1 MITENLSILKIN
13 KLASEKQFN
22 KALKEGRINEN
33 EFYLTPDDRSYSD
46 DEIDA
51 KINSK
56 VAAVQKTI
64 GDIGAILDRING
76 EVI

>member
-1 MITENLSILKIN
+1 MKIN
-13 KLASEKQFN
+13 KLTQKQFD

-33 EFYLTPDDRSYSD
+33 EFYLTPDDRNYSD
-46 DEIDA
+46 AEIDA
-51 KINSK
+51 KITSK
-56 VAAVQKTI
+56 VASIQKTI

>member
-1 MITENLSILKIN
+1 MITEKLSILKIN
-13 KLASEKQFN
+13 KLTQAQFD
-22 KALKEGRINEN
+22 KALKEGKINEN

-46 DEIDA
+46 AEIDA
-51 KINSK
+51 KINNK